1 MSVARHMESG
11 ILAVTGWVRRLK
23 SFDQWNRL
31 GGSATQTSSKAAE
44 DFFQSATHSAFPSA
58 WIGKLSSQERMDF
71 AIGPA
76 SESATLDNCKASRKS
91 KSPTEGQ
98 LRKWQASAR
107 NAGHLELAFV
117 QVKSGDGMFTLNDT
131 FPPPDEDLIYA
142 FFDYGGGA
150 VYITTSSFMARAF
163 TTSPTIDARYRCS
176 QQAEDDFGQDLKN
189 IWDGTPVGTRARPT
203 YTIEVEYA
211 RNEPPV
217 EVLATLLRK
226 AGAL

>member
-1 MSVARHMESG
+1 MEGDGSQES
-11 ILAVTGWVRRLK
+11 RRSQVSDWLRKLK
-23 SFDQWNRL
+23 GFDQWDRL

-44 DFFQSATHSAFPSA
+44 DFFQSVTRAAFPSA

-76 SESATLDNCKASRKS
+76 SESAALDNCRASRRS
-91 KSPTEGQ
+91 KTPTERQ
-98 LRKWQASAR
+98 LRKWQSSGSNSGR
-107 NAGHLELAFV
+107 FELAFV

-142 FFDYGGGA
+142 FFDYGGGG
-150 VYITTSSFMARAF
+150 VYITVSSFMADAF
-163 TTSPTIDARYRCS
+163 ETTPSIADRYRRS
-176 QQAEDDFGQDLKN
+176 QKAEDDFGRELRE
-189 IWDGTPVGTRARPT
+189 IWDKTPVGTRARPT

-211 RNEPPV
+211 KNEPPV
-217 EVLATLLRK
+217 DDFVTLLQK